1 MNVFR
6 WHLPLWTIRVAN
18 LGLVILMML
27 PAQPLPAP
35 EPYQDTEL
43 PAPAPTRTINDA
55 LRKIDVMEER
65 QRRTAEDIHRIEK
78 LVENTA
84 DNQWRALLALVSLL
98 LPAVAYMLWENIRR
112 KR

>member
-1 MNVFR
+1 MINIFR
-6 WHLPLWTIRVAN
+6 WRLPLWAVRVAN
-18 LGLVILMML
+18 LSLVILIML

-35 EPYQDTEL
+35 QLFSDNEV
-43 PAPAPTRTINDA
+43 PAPTRSITDA
-55 LRKIDVMEER
+55 LRKLDVMEER

>member
-1 MNVFR
+1 MIVFR
-6 WHLPLWTIRVAN
+6 WYFPLWAVRVAN
-18 LGLVILMML
+18 LSLVILMML

-35 EPYQDTEL
+35 EAPTETEVS
-43 PAPAPTRTINDA
+43 ASAPTRTINDA
-55 LRKIDVMEER
+55 IRKIDVMEER

>member
-1 MNVFR
+1 MINIFSWR
-6 WHLPLWTIRVAN
+6 LPLWTVRTAN
-18 LGLVILMML
+18 LALVILLML

-35 EPYQDTEL
+35 QASTETETS
-43 PAPAPTRTINDA
+43 APTRTINDA

-65 QRRTAEDIHRIEK
+65 QRHTAEDIHRIEK